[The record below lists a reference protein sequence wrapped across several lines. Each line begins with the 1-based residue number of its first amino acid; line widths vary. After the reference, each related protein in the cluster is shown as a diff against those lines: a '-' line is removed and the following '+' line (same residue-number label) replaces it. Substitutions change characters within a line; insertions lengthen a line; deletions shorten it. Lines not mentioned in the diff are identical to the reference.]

1 MTAPLITLNSGQ
13 QIPQLGLGVFLI
25 PQEQTEEVVLNALE
39 VGYRHI
45 DTAAGYYNEAGVGS
59 ALAKSGLDRDEVFIT
74 TKLRN
79 GDQVRG
85 LTDQALDASLKEL
98 GLDYVDLYL
107 IHWPRPDANV
117 FDEAW
122 ARLVAAQQA
131 GKAKAIGVSN
141 FQPHHLNQ
149 LLSNSDVVP
158 AVNQVEL
165 HPRFT
170 QTELVQL
177 HNELGIR
184 TEAWGPLGQNRYA
197 LAEIPVLASLAEQH
211 GATPAQIVL
220 AWHLAL
226 GHIAIPKTVHRGR
239 MIENLAAA
247 SIQLGAADVAAI
259 SELNENLR
267 QGSHPDTAN
276 FD

>member
-117 FDEAW
+117 FDAVW

-131 GKAKAIGVSN
+131 RKAKAIGVSN

-184 TEAWGPLGQNRYA
+184 TEA
-197 LAEIPVLASLAEQH
+197 
-211 GATPAQIVL
+211 
-220 AWHLAL
+220 
-226 GHIAIPKTVHRGR
+226 
-239 MIENLAAA
+239 
-247 SIQLGAADVAAI
+247 
-259 SELNENLR
+259 
-267 QGSHPDTAN
+267 
-276 FD
+276 

>member
-1 MTAPLITLNSGQ
+1 MTAPLIALNSGQ

-45 DTAAGYYNEAGVGS
+45 DTAAGYYNEAGVGR

-177 HNELGIR
+177 HNELGIH

-197 LAEIPVLASLAEQH
+197 LAEIPVLATLAEQH

-226 GHIAIPKTVHRGR
+226 GHIAIPKTVNRGR
-239 MIENLAAA
+239 MAENLAAA

-259 SELNENLR
+259 SELNEDLR

>member
-1 MTAPLITLNSGQ
+1 MTVPLITLNSGQ

-184 TEAWGPLGQNRYA
+184 TEAWGPLGQSRYA

-226 GHIAIPKTVHRGR
+226 GHIAIPKTVNRGR
-239 MIENLAAA
+239 MAENLAAA

>member
-1 MTAPLITLNSGQ
+1 MTSPIITLNSGQ
-13 QIPQLGLGVFLI
+13 TIPQLGLGVFLI

-45 DTAAGYYNEAGVGS
+45 DTAAGYNNEAGVGS
-59 ALAKSGLDRDEVFIT
+59 ALAKSSLPREEVFIT

-79 GDQVRG
+79 GDQVNGRA
-85 LTDQALDASLKEL
+85 DAALNASLDQL

-117 FDEAW
+117 FEETW

-131 GKAKAIGVSN
+131 GKARAIGVSN

-149 LLSNSDVVP
+149 LLNSTDVVP
-158 AVNQVEL
+158 AVNQIEL

-170 QTELVQL
+170 QQDLVQL
-177 HNELGIR
+177 HNELGIG
-184 TEAWGPLGQNRYA
+184 TEAWGPLGQNKYA
-197 LAEIPVLASLAEQH
+197 LSEIPVLASLAEQY
-211 GATPAQIVL
+211 GASPAQIVL

-226 GHIAIPKTVHRGR
+226 GHIAIPKTVNPTR
-239 MIENLAAA
+239 MVENLAAG
-247 SIQLGAADVAAI
+247 SLKLSGADVAAI
-259 SELNENLR
+259 SELNEDLR
-267 QGSHPDTAN
+267 LGSHPDTAN